1 MVRKVLWDI
10 IVIIKGFA
18 GYAIKVITGVYPKQI
33 YLQNEELYDLE
44 NLYELS
50 SNWKNLR
57 K

>member
-1 MVRKVLWDI
+1 LVRKVLWDI